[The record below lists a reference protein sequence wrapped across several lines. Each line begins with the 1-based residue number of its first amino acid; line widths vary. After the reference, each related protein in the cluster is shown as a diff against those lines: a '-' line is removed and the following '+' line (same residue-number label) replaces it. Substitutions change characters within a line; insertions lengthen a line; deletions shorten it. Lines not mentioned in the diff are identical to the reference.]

1 MSYLIVDE
9 MHHEHPE
16 LIKDQY
22 WDEVFP
28 SQLPYTVA
36 SVQNKE
42 SEPQPSTANIAVNKR
57 AAEVIPVVPSS
68 NKMEDM
74 VGKSSSSTTVI
85 YKFPEKNDENEDNKS
100 LHEVR
105 QSDPFVSVIGGKGVA
120 QITQLLAFMNVN
132 KIILLGCGI
141 SRDDYTGLD
150 SLHFLLRSI
159 QSESVSISSM
169 GCVTNE
175 NGNAWLLFHIFLL

>member
-1 MSYLIVDE
+1 

-68 NKMEDM
+68 AKMDDM
-74 VGKSSSSTTVI
+74 VGKSSSTSVI
-85 YKFPEKNDENEDNKS
+85 YKFPEKNDENEESKES
-100 LHEVR
+100 HEVR
-105 QSDPFVSVIGGKGVA
+105 KSDSKIFGGRGGA
-120 QITQLLAFMNVN
+120 QIIFKKLLLLLN
-132 KIILLGCGI
+132 K
-141 SRDDYTGLD
+141 S
-150 SLHFLLRSI
+150 
-159 QSESVSISSM
+159 
-169 GCVTNE
+169 N
-175 NGNAWLLFHIFLL
+175 

>member
-28 SQLPYTVA
+28 SQLPYTLA

-42 SEPQPSTANIAVNKR
+42 SEPQPSTANIEVTKR

-68 NKMEDM
+68 AKMDDM
-74 VGKSSSSTTVI
+74 VCKTSSTAI
-85 YKFPEKNDENEDNKS
+85 YKFPDKGDDSDEQKDYD
-100 LHEVR
+100 EVR
-105 QSDPFVSVIGGKGVA
+105 PTCPKILISEVVKVHKRLVFVIHRVDW
-120 QITQLLAFMNVN
+120 QLSFSLSLSFSHSNLESFAFTYVLNYVFAFGT
-132 KIILLGCGI
+132 LLK
-141 SRDDYTGLD
+141 
-150 SLHFLLRSI
+150 FSI
-159 QSESVSISSM
+159 KAYSKL
-169 GCVTNE
+169 T
-175 NGNAWLLFHIFLL
+175 L